1 MKDYCQVLASSSVG
15 QMSKLLG
22 TKKVSRKRKAK
33 NLHHTRLT
41 LQVDSTWTSSQK
53 NFQMM
58 NLTLKWTNSEIHL
71 KLFLENSYRDP
82 ISEQWLQSK
91 RAKIGKG
98 LRKRAVVDA
107 SAQCGRYRTAISST
121 FERMTTL
128 SGKIGSYLKNS
139 LICIF
144 TFAVSLYSNY
154 SLFTTIV

>member
-82 ISEQWLQSK
+82 ISEQWL
-91 RAKIGKG
+91 
-98 LRKRAVVDA
+98 
-107 SAQCGRYRTAISST
+107 
-121 FERMTTL
+121 
-128 SGKIGSYLKNS
+128 
-139 LICIF
+139 
-144 TFAVSLYSNY
+144 
-154 SLFTTIV
+154 